1 MSTEQMSRDHIRSF
15 YGIPVKRGMRIV
27 FDGKP
32 GKITGFRDRY
42 LLVRLDD
49 EPPAT
54 RNRSPLILHPT
65 WRVEYPEIG
74 RKAMTE

>member
-1 MSTEQMSRDHIRSF
+1 MSAETASRDHIRAF
-15 YGIPVKRGMRIV
+15 YDIPVKRGMRIV

-32 GKITGFRDRY
+32 GKITGFRDGY

-54 RNRSPLILHPT
+54 RSRSPLILHPT
-65 WRVEYPEIG
+65 WRVAYPEIG
-74 RKAMTE
+74 REAMTE